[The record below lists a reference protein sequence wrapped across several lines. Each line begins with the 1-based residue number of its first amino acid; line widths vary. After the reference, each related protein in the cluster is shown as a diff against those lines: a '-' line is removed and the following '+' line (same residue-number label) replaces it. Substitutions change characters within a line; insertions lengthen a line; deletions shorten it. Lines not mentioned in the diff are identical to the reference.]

1 MVSRKKAKGKER
13 KAAKAMKEEEKE
25 NSSAAA
31 AQQRELEGALEL
43 QMQRLIIDSLPSPCK
58 HGFDPFS
65 AGHICDRFVHLYSIT
80 FDASSGNSSINAIL
94 DATDAVEDKYPEVL
108 YDSSK
113 MKHILSYFSLVG
125 TQQILDGD
133 DDAAR
138 ITSAV
143 IVVFEEFIASKVN
156 KTKAGVCTQKLME
169 MVIADDHTLVSFF
182 RKRITCSCLDKK
194 HKEVK
199 SIKKMGYCNNEK
211 CPLPDGKVERSKML
225 YCTRCRYAY
234 YCSRDCQETHWSD
247 HREVCKKKAEENA
260 KFEQEMR
267 IRDQNSM

>member
-1 MVSRKKAKGKER
+1 MVSRKKAKGKAR
-13 KAAKAMKEEEKE
+13 KAKKEEEKKDAHDD
-25 NSSAAA
+25 SSAAA
-31 AQQRELEGALEL
+31 AQQREHEGALEAQL

-65 AGHICDRFVHLYSIT
+65 AGHICDRFLRLYLET
-80 FDASSGNSSINAIL
+80 FNASSGNSSINAIL

-113 MKHILSYFSLVG
+113 MKHILSYFSSVG

-156 KTKAGVCTQKLME
+156 KTKAGV
-169 MVIADDHTLVSFF
+169 HTKNCWRWSIPTITHSSAFSESALHVLVWI
-182 RKRITCSCLDKK
+182 R
-194 HKEVK
+194 
-199 SIKKMGYCNNEK
+199 SIKKSNPSKRWACATIKSVLLVGRLNAARWCTAPGAVLHITVPVIVRRLLGQIIERSVRK
-211 CPLPDGKVERSKML
+211 GRSKMPSSSK
-225 YCTRCRYAY
+225 R
-234 YCSRDCQETHWSD
+234 
-247 HREVCKKKAEENA
+247 
-260 KFEQEMR
+260 
-267 IRDQNSM
+267 